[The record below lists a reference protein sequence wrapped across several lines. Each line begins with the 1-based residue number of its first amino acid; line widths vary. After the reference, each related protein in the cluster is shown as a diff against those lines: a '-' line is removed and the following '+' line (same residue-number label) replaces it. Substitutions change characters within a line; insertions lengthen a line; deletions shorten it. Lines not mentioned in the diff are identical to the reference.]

1 MELLA
6 HHFFYVSMGL
16 YGLAALLLLLSSRG
30 PDNGLLRMILIVA
43 FVAHSIS
50 MVIYTAILGYIPL
63 YRRSQDFFPQ
73 TWGLALVVMLMLP
86 KLRDNLLTAITLAG
100 ILVICLVN
108 GPLKLPTEIET
119 PAFYLT
125 PAPMM
130 WFYLKDASIVAFA
143 FCFSLSLTRL
153 LRRGSDSDVMPNN
166 ELEKMVYSAA
176 LWGFVLFSAAQV
188 AGSVWAHF
196 GFGGFWLW
204 RPMHFDSALIWI
216 FYAAMLHAPNLSRRT
231 GPIMG
236 IVGFAIIICT
246 GPIMGIVGFAIIMW
260 WKLLF

>member
-166 ELEKMVYSAA
+166 ELEKMVY
-176 LWGFVLFSAAQV
+176 
-188 AGSVWAHF
+188 
-196 GFGGFWLW
+196 
-204 RPMHFDSALIWI
+204 
-216 FYAAMLHAPNLSRRT
+216 
-231 GPIMG
+231 
-236 IVGFAIIICT
+236 
-246 GPIMGIVGFAIIMW
+246 
-260 WKLLF
+260 